1 MGQSKGSLKPV
12 PGCPFM
18 ENEAVIVIKTDEVA
32 TVVEPGKV
40 KSKILL
46 KDGTVKEVKNSEIK
60 GYLADV
66 FSIKN

>member
-18 ENEAVIVIKTDEVA
+18 ENEAVIVIKT
-32 TVVEPGKV
+32 
-40 KSKILL
+40 
-46 KDGTVKEVKNSEIK
+46 KEVKNSEIK